1 MLMGRIVQ
9 LDQKQGKTSPAIA
22 DFAEILKKAY
32 EKGMNEAEITVEK
45 LIEELKADLKHL
57 LVRDSQAVVE
67 SRL

>member
-1 MLMGRIVQ
+1 M
-9 LDQKQGKTSPAIA
+9 DQKQGKTSPVIA